1 MAVNFKGGFKVV
13 GAADAKHQPPVSP
26 VDCEPVDCEPVD
38 CEPVDCEP
46 VDCEPVECESVVEY
60 ETVIEHHH
68 PLSSEEIRFLLMF
81 LKKSTFTGGE
91 MENLVVVT
99 MKLQEEY
106 QKVLDKEKQNK

>member
-1 MAVNFKGGFKVV
+1 MAVNFKGGFIDRK
-13 GAADAKHQPPVSP
+13 GKPL
-26 VDCEPVDCEPVD
+26 DCEPVDCVPVECVPVD
-38 CEPVDCEP
+38 CKPVDCKP
-46 VDCEPVECESVVEY
+46 VF
-60 ETVIEHHH
+60 ETIIEH

-91 MENLVVVT
+91 MENLVVIT